1 MRAGGWG
8 VAAALALSAWSGIA
22 AADPLLIQI
31 GHGPAGEEQLWLMK
45 ARPDITPNQG
55 KLYNLEWHLF
65 GGAEP
70 RFKAFDAGDLDIAT
84 TSGAAALFAASKGIP
99 FKLIASI
106 SMESKK
112 GFNAHFMVREDSPIH
127 TLADLKGRIMAV
139 NAYKSGTELWERIA
153 AVKGGLDPDKDV
165 KFAVVGF
172 PSMGNAVRSKLVDVG
187 SFGGVFYY
195 DETRQGGLRTLFTT
209 KDMIPEDEELQ
220 MIMTHQAFID
230 AHREVV
236 KAFLADFVASTK
248 WFTEHTQEAREDLIK
263 SQMVMLKPE
272 EFLPSP
278 EMYRKPS
285 GKPSIAD
292 LEVQQDILLKYG
304 FQTSKVKVADYVDDT
319 LVPQ

>member
-1 MRAGGWG
+1 M
-8 VAAALALSAWSGIA
+8 S
-22 AADPLLIQI
+22 
-31 GHGPAGEEQLWLMK
+31 
-45 ARPDITPNQG
+45 
-55 KLYNLEWHLF
+55 
-65 GGAEP
+65 AEP

-84 TSGAAALFAASKGIP
+84 ASGASALFAASKGVP

-106 SMESKK
+106 SMESTK

-127 TLADLKGRIMAV
+127 GFADLKGKIMAV

-172 PSMGNAVRSKLVDVG
+172 PNMGNAVRSKLIDVG

-195 DETRQGGLRTLFTT
+195 NENKQGGLRTIFTT
-209 KDMIPEDEELQ
+209 KDIIPEDEELQ
-220 MIMTHQAFID
+220 MILTHQEFID
-230 AHREVV
+230 KHRAVV
-236 KAFLADFVASTK
+236 KAFLSDFVASTK
-248 WFTEHTQEAREDLIK
+248 WFTEHTKESREDLIK
-263 SQMVMLKPE
+263 AQMVLLKPE

-292 LEVQQDILLKYG
+292 LEIQQDVLLKYG
-304 FQTSKVKVADYVDDT
+304 FQDTKVKVADYVDDT